1 MTRYYM
7 QDKGSL
13 ESRIIGARLRET
25 NVGLLKTAKQFRRKK
40 TRRQI
45 ARIFAWTLG
54 LLVIAII
61 SGALWMGTGP

>member
-25 NVGLLKTAKQFRRKK
+25 NMGLLKTAKQVRRGKN
-40 TRRQI
+40 RRQI
-45 ARIFAWTLG
+45 ARIFAWILG
-54 LLVIAII
+54 WLVIAII
-61 SGALWMGTGP
+61 SGALWLGTGP